1 MVGLVALRTQGDLD
15 SIETPLA
22 GCTMPVHATRVGR
35 ICSTRT
41 GQMVQLARQAV
52 LRETTAEAGEGEVG
66 WRKVGK
72 RGRAIW
78 VYSSVSELG
87 V

>member
-15 SIETPLA
+15 GIETPLV
-22 GCTMPVHATRVGR
+22 GCTMPVHATGVGR

-52 LRETTAEAGEGEVG
+52 LTETTAEAGGGVGWGEVE
-66 WRKVGK
+66 K
-72 RGRAIW
+72 RGRAIC
-78 VYSSVSELG
+78 VYSSVSDLG
-87 V
+87 M